1 MKPLYIIKYIILRQY
16 LLPIFYNYIK
26 NKKIKFFFFQFS
38 FVISENEHLFFWL
51 FFEFCK

>member
-26 NKKIKFFFFQFS
+26 NKKIKFFFFNS
-38 FVISENEHLFFWL
+38 HL
-51 FFEFCK
+51 